1 MKHTG
6 LILIWAILFLFVYS
20 GVADS
25 SRPEP
30 VVEKIGQ
37 VVHVTGD
44 RVYLSLGRLDGIT
57 REWTIAR
64 IQGIND
70 TCHVQISWIG
80 EDLCRFDLD
89 ARMSDSLTAGDTVW
103 LSKMS
108 DQWDERKAVSVKW
121 ALTAAPTP
129 LEQTP
134 MTLKDWDI
142 REAVLPHIGDFID
155 SIDLDITGST
165 VWHLKEYLST
175 SDSGREVSEIVCSS
189 LKSLCSEMGPFA
201 PFVEQ
206 FGESGDSLSCAE
218 IAPYT
223 VRTNLHLHHSQS
235 RLWLNSPGFC
245 CQSEAYVTGR
255 WAPYRILNSSNRN
268 VVLKANEYHSDHP
281 IVDTVS
287 LLVYDSYEAAKLAFE
302 LGEVDIVD
310 IAPFDVFR
318 FEDNYD
324 VVSSPMASTVFLSVN
339 NSKPYFSDNLF
350 ATALNYLVDKRS
362 LCRVPLDGMVEPIDF
377 PPVLDD
383 PTIST
388 PFRHNP
394 GKGSKLLDQIDDLPL
409 FMSLLVSDSHDPA
422 LLRIA
427 NYIQGLLRRH
437 GISLTVYTDPFTDEQ
452 DVSSSFF
459 ESFDMMLAV
468 LHGPSGTGEELL
480 YQSWYHDDFAEIES
494 NRSLFRS
501 ASMDELFA
509 ESYLS
514 AGSSDADRERAKRK
528 MISEH
533 LNTPSGVW
541 LYAPVR
547 YTAISSKIISI
558 EFLPSGIAK
567 FSTIFLE

>member
-6 LILIWAILFLFVYS
+6 LILIPAILFLFVSS
-20 GVADS
+20 GVADL
-25 SRPEP
+25 SRPEQ
-30 VVEKIGQ
+30 VAEKIGQ
-37 VVHVTGD
+37 VVYVTGD
-44 RVYLSLGRLDGIT
+44 KVYLSLGRLDGIT

-70 TCHVQISWIG
+70 TGHVQISWIG
-80 EDLCRFDLD
+80 EDLCRFEL
-89 ARMSDSLTAGDTVW
+89 AAEISGSLMAGDTIW
-103 LSKMS
+103 LAKMN
-108 DQWDERKAVSVKW
+108 DQWDGRKVGSVRW
-121 ALTAAPTP
+121 ALTAMPTP
-129 LEQTP
+129 LERTP
-134 MTLKDWDI
+134 LTLNDWDF
-142 REAVLPHIGDFID
+142 REAVLPHIGDFVD

-165 VWHLKEYLST
+165 VWHLKEYLSIP
-175 SDSGREVSEIVCSS
+175 DSGRDVYEILRSS
-189 LKSLCSEMGPFA
+189 LKLHCSEMGPFA
-201 PFVEQ
+201 PFAEQ
-206 FGESGDSLSCAE
+206 FVESGDSLTCAE

-223 VRTNLHLHHSQS
+223 VRTNLNVHHSQS
-235 RLWLNSPGFC
+235 RLWLDSPGSYC
-245 CQSEAYVTGR
+245 RSATYINDR
-255 WAPYRILNSSNRN
+255 SAPYRMLNYSDRE
-268 VVLKANEYHSDHP
+268 VVLTANEHDSGIP
-281 IVDTVS
+281 PADTVR
-287 LLVYDSYEAAKLAFE
+287 LLVYDSHEAAKLAFE

-310 IAPFDVFR
+310 IAPFDVVR

-324 VVSSPMASTVFLSVN
+324 VVNSPMMSAVFLSVN

-422 LLRIA
+422 LLRTA
-427 NYIQGLLRRH
+427 NYIQGLLWRH
-437 GISLTVYTDPFTDEQ
+437 GISLTVYADPFTDEQ
-452 DVSSSFF
+452 DVTSSFF
-459 ESFDMMLAV
+459 ESFDMMLAS
-468 LHGPSGTGEELL
+468 LHSPSGTGEELL

-501 ASMDELFA
+501 ATLDELFA

-514 AGSSDADRERAKRK
+514 AGSSDAERERAKRK

-547 YTAISSKIISI
+547 YTVISSKVISI
-558 EFLPSGIAK
+558 EFLSSGIAK
-567 FSTIFLE
+567 FNTIILE